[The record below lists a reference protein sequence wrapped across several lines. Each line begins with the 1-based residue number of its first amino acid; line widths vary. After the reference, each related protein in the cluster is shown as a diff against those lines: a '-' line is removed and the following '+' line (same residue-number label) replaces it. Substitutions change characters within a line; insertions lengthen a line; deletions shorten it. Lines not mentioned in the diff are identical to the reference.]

1 MTMTTTAVNGNCN
14 CPPAPDC
21 NVPTW
26 KITSQNSGS
35 MTQGG
40 TMTVK
45 LDNGYE
51 LQFSENSS
59 QIKIINNC
67 TTPPE
72 VTTIWGDPH
81 VDWNGQPGDEGRFF
95 GNTSFVLADGTKIT
109 VNTVPYNNGNEWL
122 ANNVVV
128 TKGDQAL
135 IVDGLAQ
142 TTKGDFK
149 VYQGMNGKALD
160 KAVDDGRLTVYENA
174 NGIGWVTE
182 KGGCK
187 LATQADFNK
196 TKVDSC
202 NPNKPADLCKQ
213 LEALY
218 GCGKPGGG
226 GGGGCDD
233 DHDNDC
239 GDGHKKCSSW
249 LEAMASAWGDKLDKQ
264 ADKIKKLADKLRECT
279 DENLRPSLLQE
290 LTVASQQF
298 QLYSTQSS
306 TMINSLSS
314 ALQSLARAN

>member
-1 MTMTTTAVNGNCN
+1 MTVAATSAVNCN
-14 CPPAPDC
+14 TVSPTC
-21 NVPTW
+21 NKPTW
-26 KITSQNSGS
+26 QITSQNSGS
-35 MTQGG
+35 ATTGG

-81 VDWNGQPGDEGRFF
+81 VDWNGQAGDEGRFF
-95 GNTSFVLADGTKIT
+95 GTATFVLADNTKIT

-128 TKGDQAL
+128 TKGDQSL

-149 VYQGMNGKALD
+149 VYQGMNGKELD
-160 KAVDDGRLTVYENA
+160 KLVGDGKLTVYENA

-182 KGGCK
+182 KGGCV
-187 LATQADFNK
+187 LAKQSDFDK
-196 TKVDSC
+196 TKVCADD
-202 NPNKPADLCKQ
+202 PKAPDLCKQ
-213 LEALY
+213 LETLY

-226 GGGGCDD
+226 GDCDD
-233 DHDNDC
+233 DDDC
-239 GDGHKKCSSW
+239 GGGDKLCCPSW
-249 LEAMASAWGDKLDKQ
+249 LEIIAGKWGDLLDSQ
-264 ADKIKKLADKLRECT
+264 AKKMEELAKKLQDCTDDKLR
-279 DENLRPSLLQE
+279 PSITQE

-298 QLYSTQSS
+298 QIYSTQAM
-306 TMINSLSS
+306 TMTNSLST
-314 ALQSLARAN
+314 ALQSLARAG

>member
-1 MTMTTTAVNGNCN
+1 MTVAATSSSTN
-14 CPPAPDC
+14 CPPPPTC
-21 NVPTW
+21 NTPTW

-35 MTQGG
+35 ATTGG
-40 TMTVK
+40 TMTIK

-51 LQFSENSS
+51 LQFSENNS

-81 VDWNGQPGDEGRFF
+81 VDWNGQAGDEGRFF

-160 KAVDDGRLTVYENA
+160 KLVDDGKLTVYENA

-182 KGGCK
+182 KGGCT

-196 TKVDSC
+196 TKVDNC

-213 LEALY
+213 LETLY

-226 GGGGCDD
+226 GGGDCDD
-233 DHDNDC
+233 GDDH
-239 GDGHKKCSSW
+239 GGGGKKCCPSW
-249 LEAMASAWGDKLDKQ
+249 LEIIAGKWGDLLDCQ
-264 ADKIKKLADKLRECT
+264 AKKLEELAKKLQECTDDKLR
-279 DENLRPSLLQE
+279 PSITQE

-298 QLYSTQSS
+298 QLYSTQAM
-306 TMINSLSS
+306 TMTNSLST
-314 ALQSLARAN
+314 ALQSLARAG